1 MTAQRKHFS
10 LLRVLALL
18 AVLLIETALTV
29 SLWASGWL
37 GTGDH
42 LRMVMAGVAAALPL
56 IVAAALLFRH
66 RFHFGLRSLLA
77 AMALVA
83 VFMFFSVRPLLEARK
98 ARQASRWL
106 ADNGVKVFTEL
117 NRGDFFIQLGYD
129 PHLPRSYEP
138 PRGEIPSW
146 LKPLSGD
153 LSNFPPDGV
162 VVEVWLESDAQVV
175 AFGRVANRLPNLEDV
190 GVSGLSADGM
200 ELLRKHLPQ
209 LPRLVDV

>member
-1 MTAQRKHFS
+1 MSDHGKRFS
-10 LLRVLALL
+10 IVRVAALL

-42 LRMVMAGVAAALPL
+42 LRMVMAGAAAALPL

-66 RFHFGLRSLLA
+66 RFHFGLRALLA

-83 VFMFFSVRPLLEARK
+83 MFMFFSVRPLLEARE

-117 NRGDFFIQLGYD
+117 NRGDFFMSSATIRTCRD
-129 PHLPRSYEP
+129 RT
-138 PRGEIPSW
+138 
-146 LKPLSGD
+146 
-153 LSNFPPDGV
+153 
-162 VVEVWLESDAQVV
+162 
-175 AFGRVANRLPNLEDV
+175 NRLAATFRLGSSRCPATCLTFRWMKRWSKF
-190 GVSGLSADGM
+190 GWKATRRSSPSA
-200 ELLRKHLPQ
+200 E
-209 LPRLVDV
+209 